1 MQNSAIK
8 MIMEAPEFRKKKT
21 FNFLF
26 TKHIYIFYAVIG
38 H

>member
-1 MQNSAIK
+1 MQNSAMK

-26 TKHIYIFYAVIG
+26 AKKKIYI
-38 H
+38 